1 MIYAPGRHSLKQSFG
16 SYQSWLMLA
25 THAAV
30 ALLALPAAAR
40 PIQGA
45 DSVTLRAEYGAGN
58 SREVQ
63 VFYAPRHFWSV
74 GVGHMSL
81 ETVSANAHEVSY
93 ARVNFLARRWN
104 FEEAQAN
111 VFVWG
116 GLGSAYFGPVTIRP
130 DTPDSQPS
138 SGHDHGPL
146 PGEVAVRYRGFREAA
161 WNAGGQI
168 DYETLR
174 FYTSLRTDTHRAD
187 TFSHRVDSF
196 QVGFSPY
203 DHEVDSLSAWLIVSA
218 RRYSGHSL
226 EGDELALL
234 LRLFRKNAWLEAGA
248 TTDGDVRA
256 MAMFSF

>member
-1 MIYAPGRHSLKQSFG
+1 MRALGAALVSL
-16 SYQSWLMLA
+16 WM
-25 THAAV
+25 
-30 ALLALPAAAR
+30 LPAVAR

-45 DSVTLRAEYGAGN
+45 DSVTIRAEYGAGN

-81 ETVSANAHEVSY
+81 ETDSPNSHEVSY
-93 ARVNFLARRWN
+93 ARLNFLARRWN

-116 GLGSAYFGPVTIRP
+116 GVGSAYFGPVTVRP
-130 DTPDSQPS
+130 DAPDPPG

-146 PGEVAVRYRGFREAA
+146 PGDVAVRYRGFREAA

-174 FYTSLRTDTHRAD
+174 FYTSLRTDAHRAD

-196 QVGFSPY
+196 QIGFSPY
-203 DHEVDSLSAWLIVSA
+203 DHEVDSLSAWLIASA
-218 RRYSGHSL
+218 RRFTGHAL

-234 LRLFRKNAWLEAGA
+234 LRLFRKNVWLEAGA
-248 TTDGDVRA
+248 TTDGEVRA